1 MADREEITALLIELS
16 EGREEV
22 WDELMAKVYDE
33 LHRLAHGRLRM
44 ERPGHTLN
52 TTALVH
58 EVYLK
63 LVNLDH
69 LQWHNRAQFFA
80 IAAQAMRRILID
92 HAKAARRLKRGGAHQ
107 PVSLDEQDEAGIP
120 ALTEEDVGVLLALDD
135 ALTRLGRVSERQQRV
150 VELRF
155 FSGLTIA
162 ETASVL
168 GVGVN
173 TVKRDWS
180 TARAWLNRE
189 LTPPEDGPPTPHA
202 SL

>member
-1 MADREEITALLIELS
+1 M
-16 EGREEV
+16 GC
-22 WDELMAKVYDE
+22 
-33 LHRLAHGRLRM
+33 
-44 ERPGHTLN
+44 
-52 TTALVH
+52 
-58 EVYLK
+58 
-63 LVNLDH
+63 
-69 LQWHNRAQFFA
+69 F
-80 IAAQAMRRILID
+80 
-92 HAKAARRLKRGGAHQ
+92 ARRLKRGGGRQ
-107 PVSLDEQDEAGIP
+107 PVSLDEQGEAGIP
-120 ALTEEDVGVLLALDD
+120 ALTEEDVDVLLGLDD
-135 ALTRLGRVSERQQRV
+135 ALTRLGMVSERQQRV

-189 LTPPEDGPPTPHA
+189 LTPPEDGPPPPRA